1 MSMNNY
7 TNPIMATITAFRMDG
22 LGNDFL
28 IIDRREKN
36 IHFSKEKIIELA
48 DRKKIGFD
56 QIIFLEKEENN
67 TTPILIFNSD
77 GNEVAACG
85 NGTRC
90 VSYLLGKE
98 KNLNN
103 ILLKTTERTLDTEI
117 VGNLTV
123 RVNMGKPLFDWTQI
137 PLSKKLD
144 HKNINIEIID
154 TKNNKF
160 NESFA
165 LNVGNPHLI
174 FFVKNCFD
182 FNLRE
187 LGPKLEHNELFPEQC
202 NVTLAQVVDK
212 NNITVNVWER
222 GAGLTKACGTAACA
236 TAVASFLKN
245 LTERNCNI
253 KFKEGILNINFD
265 ENENIFMTGPV
276 SDIKKIDINI

>member
-144 HKNINIEIID
+144 HKNINIEITD
-154 TKNNKF
+154 AKNNKF
-160 NESFA
+160 NEGFA

-202 NVTLAQVVDK
+202 NVTLAQIVDK

-265 ENENIFMTGPV
+265 ENENIYMTGPV